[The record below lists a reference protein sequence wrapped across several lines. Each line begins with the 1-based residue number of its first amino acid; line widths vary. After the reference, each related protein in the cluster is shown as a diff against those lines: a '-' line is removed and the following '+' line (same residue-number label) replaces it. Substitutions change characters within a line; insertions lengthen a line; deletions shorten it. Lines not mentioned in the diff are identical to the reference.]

1 MPGTGVPR
9 SSTEDGGNI
18 LLSAVASH
26 PLVSVVVP
34 VYNGERTIART
45 IECLFAQSLMAH
57 EIIIVNDGS
66 TDWTELVVKQFGDEI
81 IYLSKDNGGPASA
94 RNHGIRRATGDF
106 VAFTD
111 SDCLPDKD
119 WLSNLIKGF
128 DHPQV
133 GGVGGTIRRA
143 DDGLISEYVD
153 LAGFFNPVLT
163 EKGEVCLPTGNAAF
177 RRSVLVEA
185 GLFDERF
192 RKPGGEEPE
201 LCLKI
206 KLLGYE
212 LRAVDDAL
220 VLHHHKQTL
229 RGLLKAIST
238 YGEGEFI
245 RDTLWPQYKCP
256 GDRRKQLY
264 SSLTDVR
271 GLVQRALAY
280 RSRFGMKRALIF
292 SILEQLRIPVYLW
305 GYFRAKRYGGHRR
318 EA

>member
-1 MPGTGVPR
+1 MV
-9 SSTEDGGNI
+9 DGGSI
-18 LLSAVASH
+18 SIKSR
-26 PLVSVVVP
+26 PLVSVVIP
-34 VYNGERTIART
+34 VYNGEQMVART
-45 IECLFAQSLMAH
+45 IECVLAQSLRAH

-66 TDWTELVVKQFGDEI
+66 TDGTDSVLRGFGDEI
-81 IYLSKDNGGPASA
+81 IYLLKENGGPASA
-94 RNHGIRRATGDF
+94 RNHGIRRATGEF

-119 WLSNLIKGF
+119 WLSNLVKGF

-133 GGVGGTIRRA
+133 AGVGGNTRRA
-143 DDGLISEYVD
+143 DEGLISEYVD
-153 LAGFFNPVLT
+153 LAGILNPVIA
-163 EKGEVCLPTGNAAF
+163 EKGKACLPTCNAAF
-177 RRSVLVEA
+177 RRNVLLEA
-185 GLFDERF
+185 GFFDERF

-201 LCLKI
+201 LCRKI

-212 LRAVDDAL
+212 LRAIDDAV
-220 VLHHHKQTL
+220 VLHHHKQTI

-238 YGEGEFI
+238 YGEGEYI
-245 RDTLWPQYKCP
+245 LDTLWPQYKWP

-280 RSRFGMKRALIF
+280 RSRYGIKRALIF
-292 SILEQLRIPVYLW
+292 SILEQLRIPVYVS
-305 GYFRAKRYGGHRR
+305 GYLRAKRNGGHRR

>member
-1 MPGTGVPR
+1 MPGTGAPHL
-9 SSTEDGGNI
+9 SMGDGGNI
-18 LLSAVASH
+18 SINSIENQ

-57 EIIIVNDGS
+57 EIIIVDDGS
-66 TDWTELVVKQFGDEI
+66 TDGTESVLKQYRDEI
-81 IYLSKDNGGPASA
+81 IYLCKENGGPASA
-94 RNHGIRRATGDF
+94 RNHGIRRATGEF

-111 SDCLPDKD
+111 SDCLPDED
-119 WLSNLIKGF
+119 WLSNLVKGF

-143 DDGLISEYVD
+143 DEGLISEYVD
-153 LAGFFNPVLT
+153 LAGFFNPVIA
-163 EKGEVCLPTGNAAF
+163 ENDRACLPTGNAAF
-177 RRSVLVEA
+177 RRSVLLEA

-212 LRAVDDAL
+212 FRAIDDAL

-229 RGLLKAIST
+229 RGLLNAIST
-238 YGEGEFI
+238 YGEGEYI
-245 RDTLWPQYKCP
+245 RDTLWPQYKWP

-271 GLVQRALAY
+271 GLIQRGLAY

-292 SILEQLRIPVYLW
+292 SILEQLRIPVYMW
-305 GYFRAKRYGGHRR
+305 GYFRAKRNGGHRR